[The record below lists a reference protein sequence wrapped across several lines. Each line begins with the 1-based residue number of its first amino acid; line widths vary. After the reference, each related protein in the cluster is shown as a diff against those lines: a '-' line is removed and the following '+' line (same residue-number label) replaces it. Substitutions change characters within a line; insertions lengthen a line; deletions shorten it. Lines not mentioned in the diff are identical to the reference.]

1 MDPVKM
7 KFALVLCVWLGLA
20 AAEPVFAQSS
30 SASVRVSATV
40 DGVRGRCGLGLLA
53 RTTSSQTCQSFKD
66 YGSRM
71 QCVAND
77 LNDEVRAKES
87 PVLAEVASC
96 YQALGDA
103 LVAGRGVNND
113 QVNALE
119 DFCRNLRHETV
130 VSRSPV
136 ARDAVL
142 FASDS
147 LMPSFSRR
155 TVAVPTNNAMMGIRL
170 QDLPECVVA
179 LSVPSGPPTAAGIP
193 GPNRVSRAGN
203 GVSTSAIQSPRLT
216 YLTPPGAD
224 VASSSS
230 PVPPPQA
237 VPASLAEGQT
247 TVADGRAAS
256 ATTAGSAPASQVVP
270 KPTASIDERSV
281 ADKMSDGVVD
291 RTVGKPKARTVL
303 ADNNA
308 LAPISESAVI
318 SALPAVSTSGR
329 KPARR
334 TTARAERSPTGY
346 GMTADTDRARAASR
360 TLAGTAAVLESPPG
374 SRSSNPNS
382 SSYGYS
388 ASSPPSLPLMGPPL
402 RPQTAGSVR

>member
-7 KFALVLCVWLGLA
+7 KFALALCLSLGLA
-20 AAEPVFAQSS
+20 AAKPALAQSLKT
-30 SASVRVSATV
+30 SAELSATV

-53 RTTSSQTCQSFKD
+53 RTTSNQTCQSFKD

-77 LNDEVRAKES
+77 LSDEVRAKES
-87 PVLAEVASC
+87 PVLVEVARC
-96 YQALGDA
+96 YRALGDA
-103 LVAGRGVNND
+103 LVAGRGANND

-119 DFCRNLRHETV
+119 DICRNLRHETV
-130 VSRSPV
+130 VPRSSG
-136 ARDAVL
+136 ARDAL
-142 FASDS
+142 LLASDA

-155 TVAVPTNNAMMGIRL
+155 TVTVPTNDPMMGIRL
-170 QDLPECVVA
+170 ADLPDCAVA
-179 LSVPSGPPTAAGIP
+179 LSVPAGPPTAAGTP

-203 GVSTSAIQSPRLT
+203 GVVTSAVQSPRFS
-216 YLTPPGAD
+216 YLTPSGGD
-224 VASSSS
+224 STSTASVTA
-230 PVPPPQA
+230 PLQA

-247 TVADGRAAS
+247 TPADARAAS
-256 ATTAGSAPASQVVP
+256 TPVSAP
-270 KPTASIDERSV
+270 KPLATAEDRSG
-281 ADKMSDGVVD
+281 ADKLPDGLVD
-291 RTVGKPKARTVL
+291 RTVGKSRSRTST
-303 ADNNA
+303 ADLNA
-308 LAPISESAVI
+308 SAPISESAVI

-346 GMTADTDRARAASR
+346 GVATGVERTRSTPR
-360 TLAGTAAVLESPPG
+360 TLAGANAGTESQSG
-374 SRSSNPNS
+374 AHSSSSNG

-402 RPQTAGSVR
+402 RPQTAGSIR

>member
-7 KFALVLCVWLGLA
+7 KFALAVCLSLGLT

-30 SASVRVSATV
+30 STSAELSATV

-53 RTTSSQTCQSFKD
+53 RTTSAQTCQSFKD

-77 LNDEVRAKES
+77 LSDEVRTKES
-87 PVLAEVASC
+87 RVLVEVANC
-96 YQALGDA
+96 YRALGDA
-103 LVAGRGVNND
+103 LVAGRGANND

-119 DFCRNLRHETV
+119 DVCRNLRHETV

-155 TVAVPTNNAMMGIRL
+155 TVAVPTNNPMMGIRL

-179 LSVPSGPPTAAGIP
+179 LSVPSGPPTAAGTP

-203 GVSTSAIQSPRLT
+203 GVVTSSVQSPSFA
-216 YLTPPGAD
+216 YLTPPGVD
-224 VASSSS
+224 SLPVTS
-230 PVPPPQA
+230 PTQIQA
-237 VPASLAEGQT
+237 VPANLAEGQT
-247 TVADGRAAS
+247 TAPDVRAS
-256 ATTAGSAPASQVVP
+256 ALASGPKPVATAEERPGADKLSDSSADRTIGKSKTRTTA
-270 KPTASIDERSV
+270 
-281 ADKMSDGVVD
+281 VD
-291 RTVGKPKARTVL
+291 LSPS
-303 ADNNA
+303 
-308 LAPISESAVI
+308 APISESAVI
-318 SALPAVSTSGR
+318 SALPVVSNSGR

-334 TTARAERSPTGY
+334 MTARPERSPARY
-346 GMTADTDRARAASR
+346 DVTAGPDRGRPIPR
-360 TLAGTAAVLESPPG
+360 TLAGSTSVSESQSG
-374 SRSSNPNS
+374 GRSSNSNGSGS
-382 SSYGYS
+382 SYS